1 MNNKEN
7 NKVPFYANLK
17 KQNTIILAI
26 VIAIGII
33 LFIIWSV
40 K

>member
-1 MNNKEN
+1 MKNK
-7 NKVPFYANLK
+7 NKVSFYDNLK